1 MLIISEP
8 RDREAGKIQ
17 FGNRGLCAKNP
28 VSVDIQICLI
38 SYRTFGNE
46 KLKSSNRNAVWNLY
60 PKSFLVDL
68 YTF

>member
-46 KLKSSNRNAVWNLY
+46 KLKSSNRNAV
-60 PKSFLVDL
+60 
-68 YTF
+68 